1 MGKTGHKVVI
11 LKNSSVGLISQVLTL
26 LFSFVTRNFF
36 IKYIGVELLG
46 LNSTFTSVIGTLSLA
61 ELGFHFAIAYNLYKP
76 LHENDNEAINDLL
89 NTLKVVYSYIGVFF
103 VAASFI
109 MLPLLKYIITD
120 FEISTE
126 IYIYFL
132 LQAAASSCSYF
143 LAYKRT
149 ILYADQKEYVS
160 KITDTAFNT
169 AISIIQC
176 VALAIWGNYVVYL
189 ALKIVQTCASNGII
203 HLYCSKHYTY
213 LHAAP
218 MNKPLMKKV
227 WTDVKNIFAAKI
239 AGYIYGSIDNIV
251 ISAFLSTISVGYL
264 ANYSTIISGL
274 KNLCTALLSP
284 ITPIIGNLLL
294 EKNAD
299 GDREKIFLLY
309 SHVRYYIAAMVV
321 APTIVSINSF
331 IAVWVGGN
339 MILENSIVILLG
351 IEFYMHIVH
360 GSCTDFI
367 IADGLFRQE
376 RNTEMAGALTNI
388 VTSIVLVKFIGIQGV
403 LIGTVLSQTVLWVGR
418 SLVVYRSCLKL
429 SKSRYA
435 CYWTKNAVYAVTFVF
450 NVLASMYL
458 VAIMGF
464 DDGLVKFFIACAV
477 TEFISV
483 ATILIVFAKDD
494 AQKQLLRVAKDTIRR
509 ISYGRKGKID

>member
-1 MGKTGHKVVI
+1 MRKTGRKAVI
-11 LKNSSVGLISQVLTL
+11 IKNSSVGLISQVLSS
-26 LFSFVTRNFF
+26 LFTFVTRSFF

-46 LNSTFTSVIGTLSLA
+46 LNSTFTSIISTLSLA
-61 ELGFHFAIAYNLYKP
+61 ELGFHSAIAYNLYKP
-76 LHENDNEAINDLL
+76 LHENDNEAINDIL
-89 NTLKVVYSYIGVFF
+89 NILKVAYRYIGVFF
-103 VAASFI
+103 VAVSFI
-109 MLPLLKYIITD
+109 ILPLLKYIITD
-120 FEISTE
+120 FEVSTE

-143 LAYKRT
+143 LAYKRA

-189 ALKIVQTCASNGII
+189 VLKIVQTFASNSII

-213 LHAAP
+213 LHTAS

-227 WTDVKNIFAAKI
+227 WVDVKNIFAAKI
-239 AGYIYGSIDNIV
+239 AGYIYGATDNIV

-264 ANYSTIISGL
+264 GNYSMIILGL
-274 KNLCTALLSP
+274 KNLCSALLSP
-284 ITPIIGNLLL
+284 ITPVIGNLLV
-294 EKNAD
+294 EENAD
-299 GDREKIFLLY
+299 GDREKTFLLY

-351 IEFYMHIVH
+351 IEFYIHIVH

-367 IADGLFRQE
+367 FAGGLYRQE
-376 RNTEMAGALTNI
+376 KNVEMAGALTNI

-403 LIGTVLSQTVLWVGR
+403 LIGTVISQTVFWVSR

-435 CYWTKNAVYAVTFVF
+435 RYWAKNAVYAATSVF
-450 NVLASMYL
+450 DVLASMYL
-458 VAIMGF
+458 VSIMGF
-464 DDGLVKFFIACAV
+464 DDGLVKFFIACAI

-483 ATILIVFAKDD
+483 ATALIVFAKDD
-494 AQKQLLRVAKDTIRR
+494 AQKQLLRVAKDTIGRR
-509 ISYGRKGKID
+509 FYGHKR